1 MKRML
6 FNATQAEELRVAIVE
21 GQKLVDLD
29 IESANKEQRKGNIYK
44 AIVTRVEPSL
54 EACFVNYG
62 TDRHGFLPFK
72 EIARSSIPG
81 AEKGDFS
88 RGRMQDLLK
97 DGLELI
103 VQVEK
108 DERGNKGAALTNQVS
123 LAGRYLVLMPNNP
136 RGGGVSRRI
145 EGEERNELRDA
156 LAQLDVPAGMSL
168 IGRTA
173 GIGRNV
179 EELQWD
185 LNYLLQLWGAIDGAA
200 KGQTGAFLIYQE
212 SSLVIRAI
220 RDYFTPDI
228 GELLID
234 EPAICEQARQFM
246 AHVMPPNVHKVKLY
260 TDPVPLFSRFQIE
273 HQIESAFSR
282 QVALPSGGAIVID
295 HTEALVAVDVNSAQA
310 TKGAD
315 IEQTALNTNLEAAE
329 EVARQLR
336 LRDLG
341 GLVVIDFIDMENQ
354 KNQREVEDRL
364 RDSLHYDRARV
375 QTGKISRFGLLELS
389 RQRLQP
395 SLGETS
401 YITCPRCAGT
411 GHVRSTESFALHLL
425 RLLQEEA
432 MKDGTGAVHLQIPID
447 VATFLLNEK
456 RHDILSIEARHRVEI
471 VLIPNMHFETPRY
484 NLARFR
490 QDQLSQTD
498 ALSPSYRMVE
508 KPVEEEMQPRS
519 SNVSKP
525 ERTLPVVKGIT
536 PSQPAPEHIVAAE
549 VLPPV
554 LPKASL
560 FGRIVGWLRG
570 LNAPEEVAKPVE
582 PVKKV
587 EPRREREPRRG
598 REARGEREK
607 DKVDREKVEPKENR
621 DARGERRPRGERPER
636 GESAE
641 RPANLR
647 AERGDVKE
655 PRESRE
661 AKGERAERS
670 ERTERPER
678 TERTDRPD
686 RPRRER
692 PPAVETPRAVEVN
705 GGVSATQATPVA
717 LAPAA
722 VPQTPPLVLSA
733 VPVANQLASDAAG
746 AGEAA
751 GESGAEERDSR
762 RRGRRGG
769 RSRRDGRPDAAGS
782 LAEQTISE
790 IVAEADGYSSN
801 TQASVTTSSA
811 MYDSN
816 AEPLVIRV
824 ERAPESVKSQPVEV
838 QTPLEITVSMQPPAA
853 AAVTAPAPAP
863 SPSEPT
869 DKVVDLAAAGLQLVE
884 TAVTLSEA
892 KVAEGVTTAVVA
904 SASEGAEVDV
914 EVVEP
919 SAVPRRRPSRGGRGS
934 AKSESPSDDLFDT
947 QPAADG
953 LVMVETTRAEMQ
965 GAAVTM
971 AAGEEA
977 AGEQTAN
984 ERLANERLANDRL
997 ANDKSDE
1004 WGPPSNP
1011 RRRARP
1017 KSEALSAAE
1026 PLVMVETKNVAEDG
1040 VAETKGSQV

>member
-72 EIARSSIPG
+72 EISRSAIPG

-88 RGRMQDLLK
+88 RGRMQDTLK
-97 DGLELI
+97 EGLELV

-156 LAQLDVPAGMSL
+156 LAQLEVPAGMSL

-173 GIGRNV
+173 GIGRSV

-185 LNYLLQLWGAIDGAA
+185 LNYLLQLWTAIDGAA
-200 KGQTGAFLIYQE
+200 KGQSGAFLIYQE

-220 RDYFTPDI
+220 RDYFTPDV

-234 EPAICEQARQFM
+234 EPAIYEQARQFM

-282 QVALPSGGAIVID
+282 QVSLPSGGAIVID

-310 TKGAD
+310 TKGSD

-341 GLVVIDFIDMENQ
+341 GLIVIDFIDMENQ

-364 RDSLHYDRARV
+364 REALHHDRARV

-425 RLLQEEA
+425 RMLQEEA
-432 MKDGTGAVHLQIPID
+432 MKDNTGAVHLQIPVD

-456 RHDILSIEARHRVEI
+456 RHDILAIEARHRVEI
-471 VLIPNMHFETPRY
+471 VLIPNMHFEVPRY

-490 QDQLSQTD
+490 HDQLNQTEPL
-498 ALSPSYRMVE
+498 APSYRMVE
-508 KPVEEEMQPRS
+508 KPVEVEMQPR
-519 SNVSKP
+519 NGGMDKP
-525 ERTLPVVKGIT
+525 ERPQPVVQGIT
-536 PSQPAPEHIVAAE
+536 PSQPAPAHVAPAAPE
-549 VLPPV
+549 PV
-554 LPKASL
+554 PVSKPGL
-560 FGRIVGWLRG
+560 FGRLFGWLRG
-570 LNAPEEVAKPVE
+570 SSEPVEEVKPVV
-582 PVKKV
+582 VKKA
-587 EPRREREPRRG
+587 EPRREREPRRN
-598 REARGEREK
+598 REGKNDRSER
-607 DKVDREKVEPKENR
+607 DNREQREQ
-621 DARGERRPRGERPER
+621 RGERRPRGERQER
-636 GESAE
+636 GEQTERAPRPE
-641 RPANLR
+641 RP
-647 AERGDVKE
+647 ERSEARE
-655 PRESRE
+655 PRENRE
-661 AKGERAERS
+661 ARGDRTERPERNERPERQ

-678 TERTDRPD
+678 Q
-686 RPRRER
+686 RRER
-692 PPAVETPRAVEVN
+692 PEAARPVDTE
-705 GGVSATQATPVA
+705 PVA
-717 LAPAA
+717 I
-722 VPQTPPLVLSA
+722 TTME
-733 VPVANQLASDAAG
+733 ANQPSAEAPTENG
-746 AGEAA
+746 AD
-751 GESGAEERDSR
+751 ERDSR

-769 RSRRDGRPDAAGS
+769 RGRRGDGRPDSAAAV
-782 LAEQTISE
+782 AEQTVSE
-790 IVAEADGYSSN
+790 IVADAEGQTNIAIPAPLTD
-801 TQASVTTSSA
+801 TSVPTANDANSV
-811 MYDSN
+811 
-816 AEPLVIRV
+816 PLVIRL
-824 ERAPESVKSQPVEV
+824 EPAPVQAKSDPEARPVAIESPGQSEIASPSVTLAQPVR
-838 QTPLEITVSMQPPAA
+838 AA
-853 AAVTAPAPAP
+853 SQQIDTSA
-863 SPSEPT
+863 
-869 DKVVDLAAAGLQLVE
+869 DDLSAAGLQLVE
-884 TAVTLSEA
+884 TAA
-892 KVAEGVTTAVVA
+892 A
-904 SASEGAEVDV
+904 SAP
-914 EVVEP
+914 VVEP
-919 SAVPRRRPSRGGRGS
+919 DVRETSQPRRRGRGGRS
-934 AKSESPSDDLFDT
+934 AEVT
-947 QPAADG
+947 AAEE
-953 LVMVETTRAEMQ
+953 LVLVETRNS
-965 GAAVTM
+965 GV
-971 AAGEEA
+971 EETA
-977 AGEQTAN
+977 SSAQTSPEA
-984 ERLANERLANDRL
+984 LG
-997 ANDKSDE
+997 E

-1017 KSEALSAAE
+1017 KVADQAGVE
-1026 PLVMVETKNVAEDG
+1026 PLVMVETKATDTEQNPSA
-1040 VAETKGSQV
+1040 